1 MEEIAM
7 YLNQTNLQHHVKEHI
22 HVYVFMTILLLTGV
36 IFGAI
41 IVNSMSFVQ
50 KEDLYFQLDRYFHMA
65 NTENPIAYTDIVKRS
80 FFFHMKYLLLLCLLG
95 LTIIGL
101 PVVWILVFIKGLV
114 IGFSVGFIV
123 NQLGLKGLL
132 LATLSIAPQNMI
144 IIPIYIIAASLA
156 MIFSLRLIHKLFG
169 RSYTKSIRKPFLQ
182 YISVFPI
189 LLTCALG
196 GSLIETFVSN
206 EAFKAVLKTSLFIII
221 NII

>member
-1 MEEIAM
+1 M
-7 YLNQTNLQHHVKEHI
+7 YMNQLSLQDHVKEHI

-50 KEDLYFQLDRYFHMA
+50 KEDLFFQLDRYFNMA
-65 NTENPIAYTDIVKRS
+65 NTENAIEYTDIVKRS
-80 FFFHMKYLLLLCLLG
+80 FFFHSKYLFLLCILG

-101 PVVWILVFIKGLV
+101 PVVWVLVFIKGLV

-132 LATLSIAPQNMI
+132 LATLSIAPQNML
-144 IIPIYIIAASLA
+144 IIPVYIIAASLS

-169 RSYTKSIRKPFLQ
+169 QSYTKSIRKPFLQ

-189 LLTCALG
+189 LLICALG

-206 EAFKAVLKTSLFIII
+206 EAFKAVLKTSLYIII
-221 NII
+221 NIN